1 MQVLVLRQVTPRCHQ
16 SVRPKQQRRRPSH
29 RSRYRQVSHPLTFLL
44 LPGLSLQ
51 RMLTCYFLGAVNAVR
66 SPKRRN
72 SAGFPGPKMSRLHP
86 SEPLHM
92 KTRRAVKTASNQDS
106 SGASSSASSG
116 SRRSSLNDIPHLED
130 GHSEIE
136 DERPTKRNR
145 LSTESGTDSFADQV
159 NVALNGL
166 KAPESSMSEAR
177 DMSNG
182 PKVSPKKRRASDGSS
197 ESSGSRANGVLTR
210 TQSDT
215 SEQQQPR
222 RKKRRTTT
230 QTTAEAD
237 QPPEL
242 TDASTAP
249 NSPEQIP
256 EVDSSQNLHHVLPT
270 NGDGPTKAGRRLP
283 GRRRAPHAD
292 MNVEIDL
299 RRQLNLK
306 MSYRSLA
313 KIQKNILEELS
324 NRTTTSLDNDP
335 QFHKQCPEY
344 EPLMLSLDQYK
355 ASRLVQVDT
364 LRKEKL
370 DQLERVTAAEKHI
383 TKEKYIQRFYDLQE
397 DLLLQCFHRA
407 KQLQRESRRNQDGAG
422 TEDED
427 NILPPARFG
436 FPPLN
441 SDDRVGSKYASR
453 SRAYVESERLLNDE
467 LRRVLFGGSLRHFIT
482 EDEDADDSILEV
494 PAPVGFAAF
503 TGPDRAEA
511 IAHQNIK
518 DLLDAADDIE
528 NRPVTISVLPNEQA
542 DALYMLASISGDVPR
557 NIVLK
562 KEPKSEPMS
571 SVAVAGLPTPLTVSD
586 QVSSPNKTLQEPPV
600 PLVRSVRTEPEHP
613 LSTVAQVQTLPSQPA
628 VVSGIPPVKE
638 QPVPTKEIPARSTHR
653 IMDML
658 NNDSDTPP
666 ATSRIPPVPLADRTP
681 ADIASNRLSTSQTST
696 PLRSVPFG
704 LPSIMHLHDVPS
716 DRGVPVAQL
725 EPISAREPYSSPAI
739 TRAWPELPP
748 KSTSHIRPMSYEEL
762 RRKDPLHM
770 LRDMLNAKN
779 KTDGRKSE
787 GSANTSRERAQ
798 MTAPP
803 LLSRPFSPSGA
814 PDKQDLAKE
823 SRRPSSAYNA
833 SPSTAPVS
841 YQQSPSVAPAYLP
854 RQGSQD
860 AGSSQWERGRRL
872 SGSQTQQPYMGSPQQ
887 GKAAPPHRSPFSA
900 HSAPAIGQTQLP
912 SLSQTLNA
920 KPSGSQS
927 NAPINFRFAHYDPA
941 PPRPAYQPPP
951 PPPTS
956 SYPPTSHAQSQPPP
970 PPSHYSSSYSGSSY
984 QGGYVPPPGSFQAP
998 PPPPTTTTN
1007 ASTPYPPLKIH
1018 QYGGQP
1024 ILPASMAPPP
1034 PQSQPPSM
1042 TFIGQNSTAPAY
1054 SPPQHQAVPQ
1064 RNSSYENSAPRDA
1077 SSERAAE
1084 SANGPARQ
1092 PRRPYRSY
1100 HAPGSQFRPY
1110 NGPQDTRRRGG

>member
-1 MQVLVLRQVTPRCHQ
+1 
-16 SVRPKQQRRRPSH
+16 
-29 RSRYRQVSHPLTFLL
+29 
-44 LPGLSLQ
+44 
-51 RMLTCYFLGAVNAVR
+51 
-66 SPKRRN
+66 
-72 SAGFPGPKMSRLHP
+72 MSRLHP

-106 SGASSSASSG
+106 SGASSSVGSD
-116 SRRSSLNDIPHLED
+116 SRRSSLNDISHLEN
-130 GHSEIE
+130 GHSENE

-159 NVALNGL
+159 TVALNEAH
-166 KAPESSMSEAR
+166 APEPSMSDAR
-177 DMSNG
+177 VMRNG
-182 PKVSPKKRRASDGSS
+182 PKASPKKRRASDGSS
-197 ESSGSRANGVLTR
+197 ESSGSRAEGVLTR

-222 RKKRRTTT
+222 RKKRRTAT
-230 QTTAEAD
+230 QTLTEAD

-256 EVDSSQNLHHVLPT
+256 DVDSSQNLHHVLPA
-270 NGDGPTKAGRRLP
+270 NGDGPSKLGKRLP

-292 MNVEIDL
+292 INVEVDL

-324 NRTTTSLDNDP
+324 SRTTTSLANDSK
-335 QFHKQCPEY
+335 FHKECPEY
-344 EPLMLSLDQYK
+344 DSLMASLNHYK
-355 ASRLVQVDT
+355 GSRLAQVGAH
-364 LRKEKL
+364 RKERL
-370 DQLERVTAAEKHI
+370 EQLERVVVAEKHI
-383 TKEKYIQRFYDLQE
+383 ANEKYIQRFYDLQE

-407 KQLQRESRRNQDGAG
+407 KQLQRESRKNQDGAG

-467 LRRVLFGGSLRHFIT
+467 LRRAVFASSLRHYVI
-482 EDEDADDSILEV
+482 EDDDAENSILET
-494 PAPVGFAAF
+494 PAPVGFATF

-518 DLLDAADDIE
+518 DLINAAIDIE
-528 NRPVTISVLPNEQA
+528 NTPTATLVIPNEKA
-542 DALYMLASISGDVPR
+542 DALFVLASLSADVPR
-557 NIVLK
+557 NPVS
-562 KEPKSEPMS
+562 KEEPVPKTNDP
-571 SVAVAGLPTPLTVSD
+571 AGIANSKPSLTVSARI
-586 QVSSPNKTLQEPPV
+586 SSPTRTSIGAIATLKTPV
-600 PLVRSVRTEPEHP
+600 PTGLG
-613 LSTVAQVQTLPSQPA
+613 QVPGLHDQKHALAPQQQPA
-628 VVSGIPPVKE
+628 DILSHT
-638 QPVPTKEIPARSTHR
+638 QPIEKHVVPTKETPARSTHR

-658 NNDSDTPP
+658 NNDSDMPPSASRFLP
-666 ATSRIPPVPLADRTP
+666 ATSTDQTQGDVVSHRPSASQG
-681 ADIASNRLSTSQTST
+681 IASVRSGLFGPSPVIHQNDTFQERGLPTAQTAPTST
-696 PLRSVPFG
+696 
-704 LPSIMHLHDVPS
+704 
-716 DRGVPVAQL
+716 
-725 EPISAREPYSSPAI
+725 REIYPSPAP
-739 TRAWPELPP
+739 TREWPEAPLKP
-748 KSTSHIRPMSYEEL
+748 SSHIRPMSYEEL

-770 LRDMLNAKN
+770 LRDMFNAKSR
-779 KTDGRKSE
+779 TDSRKSE
-787 GSANTSRERAQ
+787 GTMNAPRERAQ

-803 LLSRPFSPSGA
+803 LLSRPLSPTGTSER
-814 PDKQDLAKE
+814 QDQGRE

-833 SPSTAPVS
+833 SPSTVPMS
-841 YQQSPSVAPAYLP
+841 YQQSPSATPAYLA

-860 AGSSQWERGRRL
+860 TGPSHWERDRRL
-872 SGSQTQQPYMGSPQQ
+872 SGSQAHQSSAPQPYNGSPQQ
-887 GKAAPPHRSPFSA
+887 GKAMPSHQSPFSA
-900 HSAPAIGQTQLP
+900 PNLPNLSSTQLP
-912 SLSQTLNA
+912 SLSRTLNV
-920 KPSGSQS
+920 KSSGSQS
-927 NAPINFRFAHYDPA
+927 NAPVNYRFAHYDPA

-951 PPPTS
+951 P
-956 SYPPTSHAQSQPPP
+956 SYPPSSHTPSQPPP
-970 PPSHYSSSYSGSSY
+970 SQYTPNYNGGSY

-998 PPPPTTTTN
+998 PPPPPTAGTN

-1034 PQSQPPSM
+1034 PQSQPSSM
-1042 TFIGQNSTAPAY
+1042 TFISQSTTSSAY

-1064 RNSSYENSAPRDA
+1064 GSMSYDTNVPRDN
-1077 SSERAAE
+1077 SGERLAE
-1084 SANGPARQ
+1084 PGSGPIRQ

-1100 HAPGSQFRPY
+1100 HAPGSQFRAY
-1110 NGPQDTRRRGG
+1110 NGPQDARRRGG

>member
-1 MQVLVLRQVTPRCHQ
+1 MP
-16 SVRPKQQRRRPSH
+16 PKRRVKATKTQAITSLKVPPGKFSPN
-29 RSRYRQVSHPLTFLL
+29 VSSATWA
-44 LPGLSLQ
+44 LQ

-116 SRRSSLNDIPHLED
+116 SRRSSLNDISHLDD

-166 KAPESSMSEAR
+166 KAPESSMSEVR
-177 DMSNG
+177 EMSTG
-182 PKVSPKKRRASDGSS
+182 SKVSPKKRRASDGSS
-197 ESSGSRANGVLTR
+197 GSSGSRANGVLTR

-222 RKKRRTTT
+222 RKKRKTTT
-230 QTTAEAD
+230 LTATEAD

-270 NGDGPTKAGRRLP
+270 NGDGPTKSGRRLP

-292 MNVEIDL
+292 MNVEVDL

-324 NRTTTSLDNDP
+324 QRTTTSLDNDP

-344 EPLMLSLDQYK
+344 EPLMASLDQHK
-355 ASRLVQVDT
+355 KSRLVQVDT
-364 LRKEKL
+364 LRQEKL
-370 DQLERVTAAEKHI
+370 DQLERVTAAEKRI
-383 TKEKYIQRFYDLQE
+383 ANEKYIQRFYDLQE

-453 SRAYVESERLLNDE
+453 SRAYVESERLLNE
-467 LRRVLFGGSLRHFIT
+467 EIRRVHFGGSLRHFIN
-482 EDEDADDSILEV
+482 EDEDADDAILEV
-494 PAPVGFAAF
+494 PAPAGFAAF

-518 DLLDAADDIE
+518 DLLNAANDIE
-528 NRPVTISVLPNEQA
+528 NKPVATPVIPNEQA
-542 DALYMLASISGDVPR
+542 DALFMLASISGDVPR
-557 NIVLK
+557 SVVLK
-562 KEPKSEPMS
+562 QEPQSESIS
-571 SVAVAGLPTPLTVSD
+571 SAAIDGPQTSLTVSAKA
-586 QVSSPNKTLQEPPV
+586 SPTKALQEPAIALMDP
-600 PLVRSVRTEPEHP
+600 SRTKSEHA
-613 LSTVAQVQTLPSQPA
+613 LSTVAQVQGFASQQA
-628 VVSGIPPVKE
+628 AGISSGIQHAKE
-638 QPVPTKEIPARSTHR
+638 QPIPTKEIPPRSTHR

-658 NNDSDTPP
+658 NNDSDMPPSTSRAPP
-666 ATSRIPPVPLADRTP
+666 AASIDQTP
-681 ADIASNRLSTSQTST
+681 GDIASNRIIAGQSSAS
-696 PLRSVPFG
+696 LRSGPFG
-704 LPSIMHLHDVPS
+704 LPPIMHQHDVQS
-716 DRGVPVAQL
+716 DRGVPAVHL
-725 EPISAREPYSSPAI
+725 ESISAREPYPSPAI
-739 TRAWPELPP
+739 SRAWPELTP

-779 KTDGRKSE
+779 RPDGRKSE

-803 LLSRPFSPSGA
+803 LLSRPFSPAGGS
-814 PDKQDLAKE
+814 DKDQGKE

-833 SPSTAPVS
+833 SPSTAPMS
-841 YQQSPSVAPAYLP
+841 YQQSPNVAPAYLP

-860 AGSSQWERGRRL
+860 AGSSQWERDRRL
-872 SGSQTQQPYMGSPQQ
+872 SGSQAQQPYVGSPQQ
-887 GKAAPPHRSPFSA
+887 GKAVPPHRSPFSA
-900 HSAPAIGQTQLP
+900 HSAPALGQQQLP
-912 SLSQTLNA
+912 SLSQTLNSKA
-920 KPSGSQS
+920 PGSQS
-927 NAPINFRFAHYDPA
+927 NTPINFRFAHYDPA

-951 PPPTS
+951 S
-956 SYPPTSHAQSQPPP
+956 NYPPTSHATSQPQ
-970 PPSHYSSSYSGSSY
+970 PPSHYASSYSGPSY

-998 PPPPTTTTN
+998 PPPTTAPN

-1064 RNSSYENSAPRDA
+1064 RNPSYDNSAPREG
-1077 SSERAAE
+1077 SNERP
-1084 SANGPARQ
+1084 SDPGSGPIRQ

-1110 NGPQDTRRRGG
+1110 NGPQDNARRRGG